1 MRQTK
6 VLTSDRALAETWL
19 EVPIRDGLA
28 VINAALGS
36 HFRVLLGQDCRVV
49 IIGGSSG
56 RRCLIRLEQDGTGSR
71 VVTTDATFKAA
82 LTVSSAAGAVTWLE
96 TAYDD
101 LTGLWEAVATSGA
114 SGANTALSNLAA
126 VAINAALLPDGD
138 NTRDLGSAAFS
149 WRTLYAETSVLTPVV
164 NGGTTITIYGA
175 SSTAALYIDANGIG
189 AYISGK
195 PVSVWYGSLLSV
207 DAAISVGAVGTS
219 GFTKSNSGASGNF
232 DCVYNGTTI
241 WRIPD
246 TSTFHLVDV
255 NLKLGA
261 TTGTKIGTTTSQKL
275 GFWNAT
281 PVVQPSAIADATDAA
296 STMARLNDVLAML
309 RTLGIIAP

>member
-1 MRQTK
+1 MR
-6 VLTSDRALAETWL
+6 R
-19 EVPIRDGLA
+19 
-28 VINAALGS
+28 
-36 HFRVLLGQDCRVV
+36 
-49 IIGGSSG
+49 
-56 RRCLIRLEQDGTGSR
+56 
-71 VVTTDATFKAA
+71 
-82 LTVSSAAGAVTWLE
+82 
-96 TAYDD
+96 
-101 LTGLWEAVATSGA
+101 
-114 SGANTALSNLAA
+114 
-126 VAINAALLPDGD
+126 
-138 NTRDLGSAAFS
+138 
-149 WRTLYAETSVLTPVV
+149 TSVLTREELLADNWIEVPCTSSIVVPADTGRNFFLLLTQNCSIGITAPTSGKRIRLRVQQDSVGSRTLTADGTFQASLTITSTADAVTWVELQYNDVTKLWEQISTGGGAPTTADYLVKTADAGLSAERVVTDTATVTWDWSTAGQAKATAVGV
-164 NGGTTITIYGA
+164 NGGATTTVYGA
-175 SSTAALYIDANGIG
+175 NSTAAVYIDANGIG

-255 NLKLGA
+255 NLKLGV

-281 PVVQPSAIADATDAA
+281 PVAQPSAIADATDAA